1 MSALLF
7 AHGAGV
13 SSSHPWMETWARRLE
28 RFAPVIP
35 FDYPYMQA
43 GKKFP
48 DRMPVLLEAH
58 RSALAAARARHGD
71 NVVLIGKSLGSRVG
85 CILSSE
91 VTVPAVICLGYPLVG
106 QNKAAPLRDAPLRAL
121 RCPAL
126 FVQGD
131 RDRLCPLDTLMGLLP
146 ELVAPT
152 GLHVVPDGDHSLRSR
167 KRPLKAAGITQDHLD
182 DAAVDAI
189 GSFLSEHLGW

>member
-28 RFAPVIP
+28 RYGPVIR

-58 RSALAAARARHGD
+58 RSALAAARASHGD
-71 NVVLIGKSLGSRVG
+71 EVVLIGKSLGSRVG
-85 CILSSE
+85 CILAAE
-91 VTVPAVICLGYPLVG
+91 VTVPAVICLGYPLVS
-106 QNKAAPLRDAPLRAL
+106 QNKTAPRRDAPLRAL
-121 RCPAL
+121 RCPTL

-131 RDRLCPLDTLMGLLP
+131 RDPLCPLDALVSLLP
-146 ELVAPT
+146 ELLAPT
-152 GLHVVPDGDHSLRSR
+152 RLHVVPDGDHSFRSR

-182 DAAVDAI
+182 AAAVDAI
-189 GSFLSEHLGW
+189 GRFLAEHLGW